1 MLEATALPNETES
14 LPIDL
19 NTVYHRD
26 QTLEKIDCCT
36 LGKAKTKA
44 FFVMIA
50 KFKGQCT
57 TEPSVIKLVVISKH
71 I

>member
-44 FFVMIA
+44 CSRAV
-50 KFKGQCT
+50 
-57 TEPSVIKLVVISKH
+57 VLVQLTARSLPVPED
-71 I
+71 